1 MKKYFTI
8 ITFFLAVL
16 ALASCGDRN
25 KNNNNNGE
33 YTGKEKVITIDGGGD
48 IGNFNTTAIMT
59 PSEANPFPY
68 NTLETLCK
76 EWEKTH
82 KGYRVQIQPT
92 SAAGDRGVIVPQL
105 NQKMSAQI
113 LYQSGTVINSDL
125 NKGYYVD
132 LTDALNGKNKYAPE
146 YDSWLDLYSGEMLAA
161 SDGRY
166 YMVQLERIPVGIM
179 YNKKIFNALNLEVPT
194 TYAEFLNTCQ
204 LLKQN
209 GYDAY
214 HTTYTWYDIV
224 LESNIFSGIMDQ
236 VDVIRKDG
244 KVDTEEMCRAY
255 DKGIW
260 NPSTDSE
267 GAYYDYIRLCK
278 EKTKYYPGYEDKSW
292 QTYDAISSFATG
304 KLAMIEAT
312 GREMRKL
319 SVNKA
324 IDFEWG
330 VMTYPDL
337 TTESSVHAAKP
348 VVRGS
353 AGLATSWFVTNAAE
367 EAGTV
372 DACIDLL
379 QYLTAPEQNNKL
391 IGDLKGGIPLN
402 PSKDYELAD
411 YIEPLIDI
419 YNSDMQAY
427 KRDERVIW
435 GAFCSWEVLGY
446 DFNTFFIRTLQDVD
460 NGVKNV
466 PEAVASL
473 SSQIKRTVAA
483 QKIMLGFDTSTW

>member
-1 MKKYFTI
+1 MKKYFTLI
-8 ITFFLAVL
+8 VFFVSILIL
-16 ALASCGDRN
+16 TSCGDRTDG
-25 KNNNNNGE
+25 KNDG
-33 YTGKEKVITIDGGGD
+33 YTGNEKIITIDGGGD

-59 PSEANPFPY
+59 ESEANPFPY
-68 NTLETLCK
+68 NTLEKLCK

-92 SAAGDRGVIVPQL
+92 SAAGDRGVLVPQL

-113 LYQSGTVINSDL
+113 LYQSGTVINTDL

-132 LTDALNGKNKYAPE
+132 LTDALKGKNKYATNF
-146 YDSWLDLYSGEMLAA
+146 DSWLDLYGGEILAA

-166 YMVQLERIPVGIM
+166 YCVQLERIPVGIM
-179 YNKKIFNALNLEVPT
+179 YNKEIFTKLGLSVPT
-194 TYAEFLNTCQ
+194 TYAEFLETCQ
-204 LLKQN
+204 KIIAG

-236 VDVIRKDG
+236 VDVLRKDG
-244 KVDTEEMCRAY
+244 KVDTEELCRAY
-255 DKGIW
+255 DLGIW
-260 NPSTDSE
+260 KPTDDKDS
-267 GAYYDYIRLCK
+267 AYYEYIRLCK
-278 EKTKYYPGYEDKSW
+278 EKTQYYPGYADGSW
-292 QTYDAISSFATG
+292 QTYDAISNFALG

-312 GREMRKL
+312 GKEMRKL

-324 IDFEWG
+324 IDFEWS
-330 VMTYPDL
+330 VMTYPEL
-337 TTESSVHAAKP
+337 TTESTKYASKP

-402 PSKDYELAD
+402 PSSNYKLAD
-411 YIEPLIDI
+411 YIEPLIEV
-419 YNSDMQAY
+419 YNEDMAAY
-427 KRDERVIW
+427 KKGERVIW

-460 NGVKNV
+460 NKVKDV
-466 PEAVASL
+466 PTAVKSL
-473 SSQIKRTVAA
+473 AAQIKNTVAA
-483 QKIMLGFDTSTW
+483 QKILLGFDTSTW

>member
-1 MKKYFTI
+1 MKKYFTFI
-8 ITFFLAVL
+8 IIFITVL
-16 ALASCGDRN
+16 TLASCGSRTDS
-25 KNNNNNGE
+25 KNDGD

-48 IGNFNTTAIMT
+48 IGNFNTTALMT

-92 SAAGDRGVIVPQL
+92 SAAGDRGVVVPQL
-105 NQKMSAQI
+105 NQKMAAQI
-113 LYQSGTVINSDL
+113 LYQSGTVINTDL
-125 NKGYYVD
+125 NKGYYAD
-132 LTDALNGKNKYAPE
+132 LTDALKGKNKYAPE
-146 YDSWLDLYSGEMLAA
+146 FDSWLDVYGGELLAA
-161 SDGRY
+161 SDGKY
-166 YMVQLERIPVGIM
+166 YCVQLERIPVGIM
-179 YNKKIFNALNLEVPT
+179 YNKDIFNKLGLEIPT
-194 TYAEFLNTCQ
+194 TYAEFLDTCE
-204 LLKQN
+204 KIKAG

-224 LESNIFSGIMDQ
+224 LESNIFSSIMDEA
-236 VDVIRKDG
+236 DVLRQDG
-244 KVDTEEMCRAY
+244 KIDTEEMCRAY

-260 NPSTDSE
+260 NPE
-267 GAYYDYIRLCK
+267 GEAYADYIKLCK
-278 EKTKYYPGYEDKSW
+278 DKTKYYPGYEDNSW
-292 QTYDAISSFATG
+292 QSYDAIASFATG

-324 IDFEWG
+324 INFDWS

-337 TTESSVHAAKP
+337 TTSSSQYASKP

-353 AGLATSWFVTNAAE
+353 AGLATSWFVTNSAE

-379 QYLTAPEQNNKL
+379 KFLTAPEQNNRL

-402 PSKDYELAD
+402 PNPEYKLAD
-411 YIEPLIDI
+411 YIEPLIEI
-419 YNSDMQAY
+419 YNSDMVSY
-427 KRDERVIW
+427 KNGERVIW

-460 NGVKNV
+460 NKVKTV
-466 PEAVASL
+466 EQATSSL
-473 SSQIKRTVAA
+473 ASQIKRVVAA
-483 QKIMLGFDTSTW
+483 QKVLLDFDISAW

>member
-1 MKKYFTI
+1 MKKFFTI
-8 ITFFLAVL
+8 AIFFVL
-16 ALASCGDRN
+16 VASLISCGDRTKKPG
-25 KNNNNNGE
+25 KNDG

-48 IGNFNTTAIMT
+48 IGNFNTTVSMK
-59 PSEANPFPY
+59 PSEVNPFPY

-82 KGYRVQIQPT
+82 PGYRVQVQPT
-92 SAAGDRGVIVPQL
+92 SAAGDRGVLVPQL
-105 NQKMSAQI
+105 NQKKAAQI
-113 LYQSGTVINSDL
+113 LYQSGTVINTDL

-146 YDSWLDLYSGEMLAA
+146 FGKWLDLYSGEMITA

-179 YNKKIFNALNLEVPT
+179 YNKRIFQDLGLSVPT
-194 TYAEFLNTCQ
+194 TYAEFLDTCQ
-204 LLKQN
+204 KIKAS
-209 GYDAY
+209 GRDAY

-236 VDVIRKDG
+236 VDVIRPDG
-244 KVDTEEMCRAY
+244 KVDTEEICRAY

-260 NPSTDSE
+260 TPSAEETN
-267 GAYYDYIRLCK
+267 AYYDYIRLCK
-278 EKTKYYPGYEDKSW
+278 EKTKFYPTSW
-292 QTYDAISSFATG
+292 QTYDAIANFATG
-304 KLAMIEAT
+304 NLAMIEAT

-337 TTESSVHAAKP
+337 TTDSSVHAARP

-353 AGLATSWFVTNAAE
+353 AGLATSWFITNSAE

-379 QYLTAPEQNNKL
+379 QYLTAPAQNNRL

-402 PSKDYELAD
+402 PTADFELAD
-411 YIEPLIDI
+411 YIKPLISI
-419 YNSDMQAY
+419 YNEDMQAF
-427 KRDERVIW
+427 KRGERVMW

-446 DFNTFFIRTLQDVD
+446 EFNTIFIRTLQDID
-460 NGVKNV
+460 NGVKTV
-466 PEAVASL
+466 PQATESL
-473 SSQIKRTVAA
+473 ASQIKNTVAA
-483 QKIMLGFDTSTW
+483 QKILLGFDTSTW